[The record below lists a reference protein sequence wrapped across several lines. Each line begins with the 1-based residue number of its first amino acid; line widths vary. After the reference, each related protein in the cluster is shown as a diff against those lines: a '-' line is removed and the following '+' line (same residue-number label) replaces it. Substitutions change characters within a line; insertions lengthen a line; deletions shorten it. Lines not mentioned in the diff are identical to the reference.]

1 MVDHLEVPE
10 TLACIRLERQH
21 AMGEPILA
29 DAIAAPM
36 IVGRR
41 ARTRKYH
48 PALQANRHAAPATGA
63 THRLPRVGWQRFV
76 AEFARVRDGVE
87 NPAPLSRARVKRPNV
102 TGRGGIGTFTNN
114 GTQDEQVLMD

>member
-21 AMGEPILA
+21 AIGEQILA

-36 IVGRR
+36 VVGRR

-48 PALQANRHAAPATGA
+48 PALQVNRHAAPAIGA
-63 THRLPRVGWQRFV
+63 THRLPRVGWPRFV
-76 AEFARVRDGVE
+76 AEFARVRYGVE
-87 NPAPLSRARVKRPNV
+87 NPAPLSRARVKRPHV
-102 TGRGGIGTFTNN
+102 TARGGIATFTHH
-114 GTQDEQVLMD
+114 GTQ